1 MEKKQILKLNN
12 HIVYYVKTET
22 VNFYITIPSQIKQTN
37 ICIELKSKMDNYNL
51 ELNDEIWVIENVK
64 NTFSFID
71 NYNITLVIPV
81 LSKEEISVLEK
92 IDTTKYESLDKTF
105 GNLINNAYK
114 ILKEEEKEISNQ
126 VILVNNDRYKTFINW
141 FTTRYKNRVICK
153 NLLELIQLFNANAT
167 FYKKLETPVMNF
179 VVGSYGTEVDAPKIE
194 KKEPIINQTQLLP
207 QTSSGFSSYWLLAIL
222 TLVVSGIIA
231 AIAFFYK

>member
-1 MEKKQILKLNN
+1 
-12 HIVYYVKTET
+12 
-22 VNFYITIPSQIKQTN
+22 
-37 ICIELKSKMDNYNL
+37 MDIYNL

-81 LSKEEISVLEK
+81 LSKEEISILEK

-222 TLVVSGIIA
+222 TLIVSGIIA